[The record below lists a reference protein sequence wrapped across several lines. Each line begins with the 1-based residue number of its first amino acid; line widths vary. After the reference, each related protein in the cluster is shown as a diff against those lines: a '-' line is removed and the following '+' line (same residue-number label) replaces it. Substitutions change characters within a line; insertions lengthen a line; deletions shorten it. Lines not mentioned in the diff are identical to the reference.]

1 MTAGRALFIAN
12 PVAGARRGRKRWESF
27 RRELTA
33 GWALFDEV
41 ITARAGEAMQTAR
54 DRAGEYEIIVA
65 VGGDGTAF
73 EVASGLLSA
82 PNRRAALA
90 VVPVGTGNDIAR
102 ALGIRTL
109 SDARMALTQGHLHP
123 IDVIRIECQVDDQA
137 AVRHALLFAG
147 VGIAGQSLRLT
158 TPTVKNVF
166 GERLAYPAGLLRAL
180 WNYRAP
186 LLRVK
191 HDQQNDEDRFLFV
204 CASNSEWAGG
214 GMKLAPG
221 ARMDDGTLNI
231 NLIGA
236 LGWFEALKL
245 LRRVCQGRHTG
256 HPKVRYLTASE
267 LKVESDEALEVAAD
281 GELVGL
287 TPARCV
293 VRPKALKVVA
303 NCWDVKRET

>member
-1 MTAGRALFIAN
+1 MTARKALFIVN
-12 PVAGARRGRKRWESF
+12 PVAGARRGRKRWERFS
-27 RRELTA
+27 RELT
-33 GWALFDEV
+33 GEWASFDEAT
-41 ITARAGEAMQTAR
+41 TARAGEAMQTAH
-54 DRAGEYEIIVA
+54 DRAGDYEIMVA

-82 PNRRAALA
+82 PNGRAALA

-109 SDARMALTQGHLHP
+109 SDARMALTEGHLHP
-123 IDVIRIECQVDDQA
+123 IDVIRIECQVDNQA
-137 AVRHALLFAG
+137 TVRHALLFAG
-147 VGIAGQSLRLT
+147 VGIAGESLRLT
-158 TPTVKNVF
+158 TVAVKNVF
-166 GERLAYPAGLLRAL
+166 GKRLAYPVGLLRAL

-186 LLRVK
+186 LLRVT
-191 HDQQNDEDRFLFV
+191 HDQQNGEGRFLFA

-221 ARMDDGTLNI
+221 ARMDDGMLNI

-236 LGWFEALKL
+236 LGRFEALKL
-245 LRRVCQGRHTG
+245 LGRVCGGRHTD

-267 LKVESDEALEVAAD
+267 LKVESDEALDVAAD
-281 GELVGL
+281 GELVGH
-287 TPARCV
+287 TPARFV

-303 NCWDVKRET
+303 NW